1 MSDGCVHLRTLG
13 GVVLYGPDGTQVRTV
28 LAQPKRLA
36 LLLYLA
42 AAIPHG
48 FHRKDKLLALF
59 WPEWP
64 EGRAR
69 RALNRAVYFLR
80 QSLDRTVLLSRG
92 DEEVAVAEEGLWCD
106 LVAFEHAL
114 DAGELE
120 RALELYAGDFAVGFF
135 VDGLAEFE
143 RWVESERG
151 RLRGRA
157 LAAALALAE
166 REETRGEMALA
177 SHWALRA
184 TTLAPHDE
192 RAAQRCIALLDQA
205 GDRAGALRSYE
216 ELAARLRDDLGVEP
230 SPETRA
236 LEAAV
241 RARRVAIAQTPA
253 HRTPAP
259 MRTPVALQGPQ
270 DGSATP
276 TAPSIE
282 APTEPVPLMPPRG
295 PGVRRWVVWVL
306 GAVVVGGALALPM
319 IRDRPASIRLGRRIA
334 VAVAPEVERW
344 PWLSP
349 DGGTVFYTVSATGGD
364 ELFAQQVDGGSPVP
378 LTGQAPGSQ
387 RYGALSP
394 SGKQLL
400 FLADDGLYVMP
411 ALGGQARRVVPGDVR
426 GRHRL
431 FWGAWAP
438 DGERIV
444 YSDRETLYAH
454 AVRETDRTALVT
466 GLDIHSPA
474 WSPDGRW
481 IAFVE
486 GNPLFHTDGNTAS
499 SAIRIV
505 PASGGEA
512 VAVTDASALN
522 TSPVWVPGRQ
532 ALLFVSN
539 REGGRDVYEVSLS
552 GLGTPHGAPVRITTG
567 LNPERIALSADG
579 RWLAWSV
586 YTEVT
591 NIWSLEIVARDSVPL
606 SRARQVTLGTQKV
619 EAGAFVSPDGAWL
632 YYDSD
637 RSGNSD
643 LWRLPLVGGQPQR
656 LTTDPAGD
664 FYPAVSPDGR
674 EVAFHSQRSG
684 NRDIYIMPA
693 SGGTPVRVSTSLGE
707 EAVPAWSPDGR
718 ALIWVDGDTIRIA
731 RRNSGDGDWGSPLP
745 LFADPGVGAPKWSPD
760 GRWIS
765 FASSRGFELWDP
777 VGNDRRV
784 LPQGTGVFW
793 HTWSA
798 DSRSVLGAV
807 VDRTGRIMI
816 VAVPIAGGRSRLL
829 AYADHPLTQLYGG
842 GLAVSGGRLYFA
854 LVERRADVWVG
865 EVHRR

>member
-1 MSDGCVHLRTLG
+1 MNDGCVHLRTLG
-13 GVVLYGPDGTQVRTV
+13 GVVLYGPDGTQVRPV

-64 EGRAR
+64 DGRAR

-92 DEEVAVAEEGLWCD
+92 DEEVAVAEERLWCD

-120 RALELYAGDFAVGFF
+120 HALEVYAGDFAVGFF

-166 REETRGEMALA
+166 REETRGELALA
-177 SHWALRA
+177 SHWAQRA

-192 RAAQRCIALLDQA
+192 RAAQRHIGLLDRA

-216 ELAARLRDDLGVEP
+216 ELASRLRDDLGVEP
-230 SPETRA
+230 SPETRV

-241 RARRVAIAQTPA
+241 RSRQEPIAQTPA
-253 HRTPAP
+253 HRPPAP
-259 MRTPVALQGPQ
+259 QRTPVAPQGHP

-276 TAPSIE
+276 TAPPIGL
-282 APTEPVPLMPPRG
+282 PTEPVAVTRPRR
-295 PGVRRWVVWVL
+295 PEVRRWVVWVL
-306 GAVVVGGALALPM
+306 GAVVMGSALALAM
-319 IRDRPASIRLGRRIA
+319 LRDRPASIRLGRRTA

-349 DGGTVFYTVSATGGD
+349 DGSTVFYTVSATGGD

-378 LTGQAPGSQ
+378 LTEQVPGSQ
-387 RYGALSP
+387 GYGALSP
-394 SGKQLL
+394 GGNQLL
-400 FLADDGLYVMP
+400 FLGDDGLYVMP
-411 ALGGQARRVVPGDVR
+411 ALGGQARRVVPGEVS

-444 YSDRETLYAH
+444 YSDRETLYAQ
-454 AVRETDRTALVT
+454 AIRETDRTALVT

-486 GNPLFHTDGNTAS
+486 GNPLFHTVGNTAS

-505 PASGGEA
+505 PASGGEP

-522 TSPVWVPGRQ
+522 TSPVWLPGRQ
-532 ALLFVSN
+532 ALLFISD
-539 REGGRDVYEVSLS
+539 RDGGRDVYEVSLS
-552 GLGTPHGAPVRITTG
+552 ENGAPHGTPVRITTG

-586 YTEVT
+586 YSEVA
-591 NIWSLEIVARDSVPL
+591 NIWSLEIAARDSVPL

-643 LWRLPLVGGQPQR
+643 LWRLPLIAGLPQR

-684 NRDIYIMPA
+684 NRDIYVMPA

-707 EAVPAWSPDGR
+707 EAVPAWSPDGQ

-731 RRNSGDGDWGSPLP
+731 RRSPGDGSWGSPLP
-745 LFADPGVGAPKWSPD
+745 LLADPSVGVPKWSPD

-765 FASSRGFELWDP
+765 FASSQGFELRGP
-777 VGNDRRV
+777 VANERRV

-798 DSRSVLGAV
+798 DSRSLLGTV
-807 VDRTGRIMI
+807 VGRTGRMMI
-816 VAVPIAGGRSRLL
+816 VAVPIAGGKSRLL
-829 AYADHPLTQLYGG
+829 AYADHPLTQVYGG

-865 EVHRR
+865 EVHGR